1 MPRTN
6 EFGQPI
12 GPDLGDWGG
21 AVFPPPGVI
30 MGEHVRLEPLDA
42 EVHAAALFSAFRDA
56 PATLWTY
63 LPYGPFQTADD
74 ATALINTF
82 NGYPDWL
89 PYAMIVDSSP
99 LGFASYLRI
108 DPPSGVIEIGA
119 ITYSPKLQRT
129 TAATET
135 LRLMIGHAFDLGY
148 RRCEWKCDDLNA
160 PSRTAADRLGFRYE
174 GTFRNAT
181 HYRGRSRDT
190 AWFAITNDEW
200 PRLQS
205 AFDAWL
211 SSDNF
216 DSEGSQLQ
224 SLAGLRSGS

>member
-1 MPRTN
+1 MPRVN

-12 GPDLGDWGG
+12 GADLGDWHG
-21 AVFPPPGVI
+21 AEFPPAEVLVGS
-30 MGEHVRLEPLDA
+30 HVRLEPL
-42 EVHAAALFSAFRDA
+42 VTQPHAPVLFSAFRDA

-63 LPYGPFQTADD
+63 LPYGPLRSVDETA
-74 ATALINTF
+74 ALIDSF
-82 NGYPDWL
+82 NEHSDWV

-108 DPPSGVIEIGA
+108 DPTGGVIEIGA
-119 ITYSPKLQRT
+119 ITYSPALQRT

-148 RRCEWKCDDLNA
+148 RRCEWKCDDLNK
-160 PSRTAADRLGFRYE
+160 PSRAAADRLGFLHE

-181 HYRGRSRDT
+181 HYKGRSRDT
-190 AWFAITNDEW
+190 AWFAITADEW
-200 PRLQS
+200 ARLKP

-211 SSDNF
+211 SPENF
-216 DSEGSQLQ
+216 DPEGRQRRSLSEM
-224 SLAGLRSGS
+224 RTVY